1 MPDERPRPDE
11 EAAPRP
17 LEGLTVVEFSN
28 SVAAPFAGL
37 ILSDLGA
44 EVLKIENPDGGD
56 HARGWPPFFE
66 GEAATFH
73 TLNRGKKALAVDLA
87 DPAAA
92 AALRRLI
99 IERADVVI
107 QNMRAGVIDKFGLGA
122 NALRA
127 AKPELIYCDLHA
139 FGASGPL
146 AAKPG
151 YDPLMQAFGGIM
163 SVTGEGGDRP
173 PVRVGASLV
182 DLGAGMW
189 SVIGILSSLVERA
202 RTKRGASVGASLYET
217 ALNWMCVPM
226 AAYQASGKVSRPYGS
241 GINEMVPYQC
251 FLTQD
256 GWLMIAAGND
266 GLFRKLCGVLRRP
279 DWAADPRYAKNADR
293 VAGRDE
299 LLPLVEE
306 AIRPWALDALMAALD
321 AVGIPNAPL
330 QNVREVADHPQTE
343 ALGILRA
350 PPEGGLPVIGLPL
363 SFDGRRVPHRGP
375 TPTLGQ
381 DSALLQPEE
390 AVS

>member
-1 MPDERPRPDE
+1 MS
-11 EAAPRP
+11 AKP

-44 EVLKIENPDGGD
+44 DVLKIENPEGGD

-73 TLNRGKKALAVDLA
+73 TLNRGKKALSVDLA
-87 DPAAA
+87 DPVAA

-99 IERADVVI
+99 LDRADVVI

-122 NALRA
+122 KALTA

-139 FGASGPL
+139 FGETGPL

-189 SVIGILSSLVERA
+189 SVIGILASLIERA
-202 RTKRGASVGASLYET
+202 RTKQGTTIGTSLYET

-226 AAYQASGKVSRPYGS
+226 AAYQASGKVSRAYGS

-251 FLTQD
+251 FLAEG
-256 GWLMIAAGND
+256 GWLMVAAGND
-266 GLFRKLCGVLRRP
+266 TLFRKLCSVLDRP
-279 DWAADPRYAKNADR
+279 DLAADPRYAKNADR
-293 VAGRDE
+293 VARRDE
-299 LLPLVEE
+299 LLPLIEE
-306 AIRPWALDALMAALD
+306 AIRPRPLTGLMAALD

-330 QNVREVADHPQTE
+330 QNVQEVAEHPQTQ
-343 ALGILRA
+343 ALGIIRA
-350 PPEGGLPVIGLPL
+350 APEGGLPVIGLPL
-363 SFDGRRVPHRGP
+363 SFDGARPAHRGP
-375 TPTLGQ
+375 TPKLGQ
-381 DSALLQPEE
+381 DDHLLAPQRN
-390 AVS
+390 SRNQ

>member
-1 MPDERPRPDE
+1 VI
-11 EAAPRP
+11 AADSSGRARP

-56 HARGWPPFFE
+56 HARGWPPFHE

-73 TLNRGKKALAVDLA
+73 TLNRGKKALRVDLA
-87 DPAAA
+87 DPVAV

-99 IERADVVI
+99 VEKADVVL

-122 NALRA
+122 EALRA
-127 AKPELIYCDLHA
+127 VKPELIYCDLHA
-139 FGASGPL
+139 FGATGPL
-146 AAKPG
+146 QQKPG

-182 DLGAGMW
+182 DLGGGMW
-189 SVIGILSSLVERA
+189 SVIGILASLVERA
-202 RTKRGASVGASLYET
+202 KTKRGTHVGASLYET
-217 ALNWMCVPM
+217 ALAWMCVPM

-251 FLTQD
+251 FRTRE
-256 GWLMIAAGND
+256 GWLMVAAGND
-266 GLFRKLCGVLRRP
+266 RLYAKLCGVLNR
-279 DWAADPRYAKNADR
+279 ADLASDPAYTKNADR
-293 VAGRDE
+293 VALRDE
-299 LLPLVEE
+299 LLPIIE
-306 AIRPWALDALMAALD
+306 AEIAQWPLAALMAALD

-330 QNVREVADHPQTE
+330 QNVAEVAAHPQTE
-343 ALGILRA
+343 ALGILQT
-350 PPEGGLPVIGLPL
+350 PEAGGLTVVGLPI
-363 SFDGRRVPHRGP
+363 SFDGTRPAHRGP
-375 TPTLGQ
+375 TPALGR
-381 DSALLQPEE
+381 DDHLLEPHK
-390 AVS
+390 AKDHA

>member
-1 MPDERPRPDE
+1 M
-11 EAAPRP
+11 AKTRP

-44 EVLKIENPDGGD
+44 DVLKIENPDGGD

-66 GEAATFH
+66 EQAATFH
-73 TLNRGKKALAVDLA
+73 TLNRGKKALTVDLA
-87 DPAAA
+87 DPAAV

-99 IERADVVI
+99 LDRADVVL
-107 QNMRAGVIDKFGLGA
+107 QNMRAGIVERFGLGA
-122 NALRA
+122 KALTA

-139 FGASGPL
+139 FGQTGPL
-146 AAKPG
+146 AGKPG

-189 SVIGILSSLVERA
+189 SVIGILSSLIERA
-202 RTKRGASVGASLYET
+202 RTKRGTVIGTSLYET

-251 FLTQD
+251 FLTRE

-266 GLFRKLCGVLRRP
+266 GLYRKLCGVLGRP
-279 DWAADPRYAKNADR
+279 EWGTDPRYARNADR
-293 VAGRDE
+293 VACRDE
-299 LLPLVEE
+299 LLPLIEQ
-306 AIRPWALDALMAALD
+306 AIAPWHLAELMAALD
-321 AVGIPNAPL
+321 AVGIPNAPI
-330 QNVREVADHPQTE
+330 QNVREVAEHPQTK
-343 ALGILRA
+343 ALGIIRA
-350 PPEGGLPVIGLPL
+350 APEGGLPVIGLPL
-363 SFDGRRVPHRGP
+363 TFDGERPVHRGP
-375 TPTLGQ
+375 TPRLGQ
-381 DSALLQPEE
+381 DDDILSDRDRPEG
-390 AVS
+390 ASSHA